1 MFVHPFSL
9 LVSLEFLLILKC
21 FNGVSRPFKGCLNFK
36 GSFEEV
42 LRVFTESFKGFQGN
56 LKSVSRKFQECSRK
70 FRPTEFELSLQV
82 SFTIFGKN

>member
-42 LRVFTESFKGFQGN
+42 LRVFTESFKSF
-56 LKSVSRKFQECSRK
+56 SRKFKGRFKE
-70 FRPTEFELSLQV
+70 V
-82 SFTIFGKN
+82 S